1 MVWCISAFCQR
12 LQLVYELRE
21 RNPLIP
27 FSLQSL
33 RFPQVAEVSDSWI
46 ALVSKGDHGSTCL
59 MERWTETKET

>member
-1 MVWCISAFCQR
+1 MYFSLSQR

-46 ALVSKGDHGSTCL
+46 ALVSKGTMALHV
-59 MERWTETKET
+59 